1 MTTSVS
7 SLLSSGQITSLIQ
20 QAESAYQA
28 PANSLQA
35 QEKPIETQISDLG
48 KVQSALSSLQSAYAG
63 LADVESLTQRSVT
76 TSPTGTVTASVTN
89 SAAVGTYTLSNI
101 HLAQAE
107 TLSSA
112 GFASASASLGSGSI
126 AIKVGSGSAVTVAVA
141 AGADNLTGVAA
152 AINQADAGVTA
163 SVVYDGT
170 AYHLVLTGANT
181 GNAAAFSVSGTGG
194 VAGLSYGVG
203 VSGLTLKQSPANA
216 GFSMNG
222 ITITSGSNTIN
233 GAVSGLTLTLS
244 ASGSATV
251 TVSQDASPL
260 EQAASSVV
268 SALNNVLSTIGQYSS
283 YSQTSGAGPLLG
295 DVGLEIL
302 RNNLL
307 DAISGPATEL
317 APGTPYG
324 SLSAIGFTL
333 SSGGTVSLNQQT
345 FDAAAQSNY
354 ATVAGLLGATGSVA
368 NPEVTVQQVG
378 GAQAGSYA
386 IDVTANAGGAVS
398 GTVNGQ
404 AASGTGGV
412 LVVNGSGPSQGLA
425 LQIAPGATG
434 DLGKVT
440 VTSGLYGTLSS
451 VVGAA
456 LASGSGGVTGEIAS
470 LNKTVSGLNTQI
482 AALQKQAQQQ
492 TLALTQ
498 QYSNAQATLSQLTTV
513 DDFLTTYFN
522 QTSGSG

>member
-7 SLLSSGQITSLIQ
+7 TLLSSGQITSLIQ

-28 PANSLQA
+28 PANALQA
-35 QEKPIETQISDLG
+35 QEKPIEAQISDLG

-76 TSPTGTVTASVTN
+76 TSPTGTVAASVTN

-107 TLSSA
+107 SLSSA

-126 AIKVGSGSAVTVAVA
+126 AVKVGSGAAITIAVA
-141 AGADNLTGVAA
+141 AGADNLAGVAA
-152 AINQADAGVTA
+152 AINQADAGVAA
-163 SVVYDGT
+163 SVVYDGS

-181 GNAAAFSVSGTGG
+181 GTTAAFTVSGTGG
-194 VAGLSYGVG
+194 LAGLSYGAG
-203 VSGLTLKQSPANA
+203 ASGLTLNQSAANA
-216 GFSMNG
+216 GFSLNG

-233 GAVSGLTLTLS
+233 GAVSGLTLTLR
-244 ASGSATV
+244 ASGTATV
-251 TVSQDASPL
+251 TVSQDASAL

-268 SALNNVLSTIGQYSS
+268 SALNGVLTTIGQYSS

-295 DVGLEIL
+295 DVGLQIL
-302 RNNLL
+302 RNDLL
-307 DAISGPATEL
+307 GAISEPATGL
-317 APGTPYG
+317 APGTTYG

-354 ATVAGLLGATGSVA
+354 TTVAGLLGAAAIVE
-368 NPEVTVQQVG
+368 NPDVSMQQLG
-378 GAQAGSYA
+378 GAKAGSYA
-386 IDVTANAGGAVS
+386 IDVSANAGGTVS

-404 AASGTGGV
+404 AASGTDGV
-412 LVVNGSGPSQGLA
+412 LVVNGAGPAQGLS

-456 LASGSGGVTGEIAS
+456 LASGSGGVTGEINS
-470 LNKTVSGLNTQI
+470 LNKTITGLNNQI
-482 AALQKQAQQQ
+482 SALQKEAQQQ
-492 TLALTQ
+492 TLTLTQ
-498 QYSNAQATLSQLTTV
+498 QYSNAQSTLSQLTTV
-513 DDFLTTYFN
+513 GDFLSSYFN
-522 QTSGSG
+522 QTSG